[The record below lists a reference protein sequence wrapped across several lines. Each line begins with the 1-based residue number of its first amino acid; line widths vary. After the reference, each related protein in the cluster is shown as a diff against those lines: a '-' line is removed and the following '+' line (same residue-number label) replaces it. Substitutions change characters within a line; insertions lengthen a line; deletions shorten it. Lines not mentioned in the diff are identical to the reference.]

1 MIPSIITIEPS
12 PKIVVVP
19 STDPAF
25 GNSGGGL
32 AFATSEDVGVGVDVE
47 AHKQFGDS
55 IHDGVRQRLLEQTK
69 PDAQSLLVTQPL
81 LQPVGGVGVGVAQI
95 QLDEPIHT
103 GLRQRLPLQ
112 VRPD

>member
-1 MIPSIITIEPS
+1 MTIVPS

-19 STDPAF
+19 RIEPAF

-32 AFATSEDVGVGVDVE
+32 DFTTGVVGVGVDVE

-55 IHDGVRQRLLEQTK
+55 THDGVRQRPLPLFVEQTK
-69 PDAQSLLVTQPL
+69 PEAQSLLVTQPL

-95 QLDEPIHT
+95 QLDELVHS
-103 GLRQRLPLQ
+103 GCLQRLPLQ